1 MELTTT
7 TSESELATTTDATAA
22 KSVSE
27 RKELLARAVQSHVAQ
42 GYRVESAA
50 GDFGAVLVKGHKP
63 NHLMHLIIT
72 LLTLGIWLTGWLIRI
87 AMGSEK
93 RLMLA
98 VDEYGNVLPQ
108 KL

>member
-1 MELTTT
+1 MELTTI
-7 TSESELATTTDATAA
+7 TSEAELATTTATTGA
-22 KSVSE
+22 KSASE
-27 RKELLARAVQSHVAQ
+27 RKELLARSVQSHVAQ

-50 GDFGAVLVKGHKP
+50 GDYGAVLVKGHKP

-72 LLTLGIWLTGWLIRI
+72 LLTAGVWLVGWLIRI
-87 AMGSEK
+87 AMGGEK

-108 KL
+108 KV

>member
-7 TSESELATTTDATAA
+7 TSEMELATTGATTSS
-22 KSVSE
+22 KSASE
-27 RKELLARAVQSHVAQ
+27 RKELLARSVQSHVAQ

-50 GDFGAVLVKGHKP
+50 GDYGAVLIKGHKP
-63 NHLMHLIIT
+63 NHLMHLLIT
-72 LLTLGIWLTGWLIRI
+72 LCTLGVWSIGWLIRI
-87 AMGSEK
+87 SMGGEK

-108 KL
+108 KI

>member
-7 TSESELATTTDATAA
+7 TSETEPATTTAATSV
-22 KSVSE
+22 KSASE
-27 RKELLARAVQSHVAQ
+27 RKELLARSVQSHVAQ

-50 GDFGAVLVKGHKP
+50 GDYGAVLIKGHKP

-72 LLTLGIWLTGWLIRI
+72 LLTVGVWLVGWLIRI
-87 AMGSEK
+87 AMGGEK

>member
-7 TSESELATTTDATAA
+7 TSETELRTTTATTTT
-22 KSVSE
+22 KSASE
-27 RKELLARAVQSHVAQ
+27 RKELLARSVQNHVAQ

-72 LLTLGIWLTGWLIRI
+72 LLTAGVWLVGWLIRI
-87 AMGSEK
+87 AMGGEK
-93 RLMLA
+93 RMMLA